1 MTPGKTYKIYLDVC
15 CLNRPFDDQNQ
26 VRSRLE
32 AEALLFI
39 ISRLQINEWEWI
51 GSDVIDFEIAQT
63 PNPERHRRVKLLAS
77 TIHYSVQHEQAEVV
91 RAKQLEALGFKEW
104 DALHLA
110 CAESGGA
117 DIFLT
122 TDDKLLNLARRVAD
136 QLQLQVDNPLTWLT
150 EITK

>member
-1 MTPGKTYKIYLDVC
+1 LASDKTYKLYLDVC

-26 VRSRLE
+26 TRIRLE
-32 AEALLFI
+32 SEALLLI
-39 ISRLQINEWEWI
+39 ISRLQLKEWEWI
-51 GSDVIDFEIAQT
+51 GSDVINFEISRT
-63 PNPERHRRVKLLAS
+63 PDPERHRRVKLLAS
-77 TIHYSVQHEQAEVV
+77 TIHYSVQLEQAEVV

-110 CAESGGA
+110 CAESGGV